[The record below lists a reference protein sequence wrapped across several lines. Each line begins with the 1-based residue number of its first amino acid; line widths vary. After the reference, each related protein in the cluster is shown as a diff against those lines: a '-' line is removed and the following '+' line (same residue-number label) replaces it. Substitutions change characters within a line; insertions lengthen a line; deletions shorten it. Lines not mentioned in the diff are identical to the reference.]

1 MGFHAPEEAERILA
15 ESIDFARQGQ
25 LALRGGVTVAAR

>member
-1 MGFHAPEEAERILA
+1 MSFHVSQEAARILA

-25 LALRGGVTVAAR
+25 VALRGLARAGD